1 MVRWPHSTPP
11 QFSDMNVLVSD
22 CLASGER
29 LPASSTPR
37 GKKASRLDFSIQ
49 GGQQVGGI
57 THQQVGR
64 KLDPILMKTL
74 LQPADKQPPAR
85 LRKKSELVLIATYWQ
100 GG

>member
-37 GKKASRLDFSIQ
+37 GKKASRLDFRIQ
-49 GGQQVGGI
+49 RGQEVEGI
-57 THQQVGR
+57 THQLVGVQ
-64 KLDPILMKTL
+64 LGPIPVLTL
-74 LQPADKQPPAR
+74 P
-85 LRKKSELVLIATYWQ
+85 
-100 GG
+100 